1 MNRRDLLAALGA
13 AGGLAVIADSDGNV
27 FAPIIDDGDD
37 GDDTDNTESTTT
49 MTLDLSDLSEVSQ
62 ESGLISVEPGSVSYV
77 SLGDSGTGYD
87 LLGGMFRRQPDE
99 NTNERIT
106 GIRVRD
112 PDRQTH
118 SVADSLNA
126 VDAPLPFGISTV
138 DRIGIVAS
146 SDNSI
151 EWSWYYTL
159 LYR

>member
-1 MNRRDLLAALGA
+1 MSTRRTFISLLAAGGAWYYLSELDGNLGA
-13 AGGLAVIADSDGNV
+13 IAPGDGDSDTNNMTI
-27 FAPIIDDGDD
+27 AL
-37 GDDTDNTESTTT
+37 DN
-49 MTLDLSDLSEVSQ
+49 LDQVEQ

-77 SLGDSGTGYD
+77 SLGDSGTEYD

-112 PDRQTH
+112 PDGQTH

-126 VDAPLPFGISTV
+126 VDAPLPFGISPV

-151 EWSWYYTL
+151 QWSWYYTL
-159 LYR
+159 LYW